1 MKRLKISEESIHYF
15 IDRTLNDIS
24 LDVDGMKE
32 SFTFSCGNIMRIV
45 LCPFQY

>member
-1 MKRLKISEESIHYF
+1 MKRLKVSEESIHYF

-32 SFTFSCGNIMRIV
+32 SFTFSCEIGRAHV
-45 LCPFQY
+45 

>member
-32 SFTFSCGNIMRIV
+32 SVESRETYASTI
-45 LCPFQY
+45 QK